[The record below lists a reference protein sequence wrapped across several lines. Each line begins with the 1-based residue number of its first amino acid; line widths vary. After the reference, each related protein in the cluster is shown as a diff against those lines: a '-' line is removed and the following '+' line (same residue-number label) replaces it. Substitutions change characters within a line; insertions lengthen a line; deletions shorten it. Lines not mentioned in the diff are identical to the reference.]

1 MPLLTARSAPTGLTR
16 APDVRNGAS
25 DGWEAAGAR
34 ACHNFDMQDVSHLPG
49 LVTGL
54 AFVLAAVFGAVATR
68 VNFCTMG
75 AISDVVN
82 FGDSRRLRMW
92 VLAIAVAIAGAAAL
106 QAAGLVDLS
115 KTLYTG
121 SRIGWLS
128 LAVGGFL
135 FGFGMTLGSGCG
147 SKTLIRVGG
156 GNLKSLIVLV
166 FFAISAYMT
175 LKGLFALWRT
185 VGARPA
191 CASTSR
197 PSAPRPPT
205 CRRSSRRSASA
216 ARSSCGFPFAFAAAI
231 AAWVLANR
239 EFRATREMIVGGI
252 VIGAVIVGGWYVS
265 GHLGYV
271 AEDPATL
278 EEKFVATNSGRAESF
293 SFTAPIAYLLELL
306 IYWTDQSRVLTFGI
320 AGVLGMLVGSAGMA
334 LATRTFRW
342 EGFTTTE
349 DLANHVVGGILMG
362 FGGVT
367 ALGCTIGQGLSG
379 VSTLALGSF
388 LAVGAIVAGCVAA
401 LKYQMWRLD
410 ARRDCTGLTLS
421 DDHLRSHLRARPPVR
436 GLVRLGA
443 RFRAAGE
450 SGAGALPGLRR
461 RERGARAVG
470 QGARRSGDGR
480 RAARRAR
487 TPEARGRRRACRTS
501 SSRKL
506 REIVRNTENVGR
518 RFPEEARKIHYE
530 EVPPRPIRGQASKDD
545 ADALREEGIEFASL
559 PPFLTRDTH

>member
-1 MPLLTARSAPTGLTR
+1 
-16 APDVRNGAS
+16 
-25 DGWEAAGAR
+25 
-34 ACHNFDMQDVSHLPG
+34 MQDVSHLPG

-82 FGDSRRLRMW
+82 FGDTRRLRMW
-92 VLAIAVAIAGAAAL
+92 LLAIAVAIAGAAAL

-185 VGARPA
+185 VALDPVRFDVAAIGAK
-191 CASTSR
+191 TSDL
-197 PSAPRPPT
+197 PSIL
-205 CRRSSRRSASA
+205 A
-216 ARSSCGFPFAFAAAI
+216 ALGVGGAVKLWFPFAFAAAI

-252 VIGAVIVGGWYVS
+252 IIGAVIVGGWYVS

-293 SFTAPIAYLLELL
+293 SYTAPIAYLLELL

-334 LATRTFRW
+334 LATKTFRW

-410 ARRDCTGLTLS
+410 
-421 DDHLRSHLRARPPVR
+421 H
-436 GLVRLGA
+436 
-443 RFRAAGE
+443 
-450 SGAGALPGLRR
+450 
-461 RERGARAVG
+461 
-470 QGARRSGDGR
+470 
-480 RAARRAR
+480 
-487 TPEARGRRRACRTS
+487 
-501 SSRKL
+501 
-506 REIVRNTENVGR
+506 
-518 RFPEEARKIHYE
+518 
-530 EVPPRPIRGQASKDD
+530 
-545 ADALREEGIEFASL
+545 AD
-559 PPFLTRDTH
+559 